1 MKTKVFFP
9 GNDIIDFSLAIFTWY
24 FGVVRDLRVS
34 QMYNS
39 GLIMVYFK
47 IKLLINAYQGAAL
60 FNIQE
65 APRDSLNLDLLI
77 HTQLPMLR

>member
-24 FGVVRDLRVS
+24 FGVVRDLRVL

-39 GLIMVYFK
+39 GLIMVYF
-47 IKLLINAYQGAAL
+47 
-60 FNIQE
+60 
-65 APRDSLNLDLLI
+65 
-77 HTQLPMLR
+77 

>member
-1 MKTKVFFP
+1 MAFHHFHNGISPPDHININILTKMKTKVFFP

-39 GLIMVYFK
+39 GLIMVYF
-47 IKLLINAYQGAAL
+47 
-60 FNIQE
+60 
-65 APRDSLNLDLLI
+65 
-77 HTQLPMLR
+77 